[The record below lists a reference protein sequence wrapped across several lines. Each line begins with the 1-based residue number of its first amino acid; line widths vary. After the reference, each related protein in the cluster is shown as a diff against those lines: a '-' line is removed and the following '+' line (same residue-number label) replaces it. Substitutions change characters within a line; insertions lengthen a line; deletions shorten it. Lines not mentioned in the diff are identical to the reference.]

1 MVLVGI
7 RDFRV
12 RSYLWFSLHTHYGVR
27 MNLHVDIDKYVDD
40 AIEQN
45 PLVFQM
51 MIARTADAAELAVHA
66 IVHDEEEA
74 EHTVNILRAIANE
87 IESNLEGAPND
98 RPN

>member
-1 MVLVGI
+1 MTAHL
-7 RDFRV
+7 
-12 RSYLWFSLHTHYGVR
+12 
-27 MNLHVDIDKYVDD
+27 NIDKFVDE

-51 MIARTADAAELAVHA
+51 MIARTASADELAVHA

-87 IESNLEGAPND
+87 IESNLEGAPNE